1 MGQALIDLRASPDG
15 QWLVADLAYTGSR
28 LLDLSSG
35 ASISPIARAPDEYWT
50 FLTWGPDGQHA
61 MISARDEL
69 LSRNLASS
77 GSQALDDYIQPDL
90 QAQVSQIVYSPD
102 GRQLADAV
110 VYPPIYQVREGC
122 MVEIGLGSGGRE
134 SIVQIPGSY
143 VARDSLKWS
152 PDGQRLVWVVTV
164 IPDEANFPERLTST
178 QTQLWIAD
186 LSRNDVRMVSVLGQM
201 VEYDHSAV
209 WSPDGRYI
217 AGLKVEMVQDG
228 KDAADNVYLF
238 DLESG
243 SAQQVTHLAG
253 QKLSH
258 LAWSP
263 NGQWLAFTISRGD
276 YGEIWVTN
284 LDGTL
289 TYPVAGPTLADAPFV
304 WLP

>member
-1 MGQALIDLRASPDG
+1 
-15 QWLVADLAYTGSR
+15 
-28 LLDLSSG
+28 
-35 ASISPIARAPDEYWT
+35 
-50 FLTWGPDGQHA
+50 
-61 MISARDEL
+61 
-69 LSRNLASS
+69 
-77 GSQALDDYIQPDL
+77 
-90 QAQVSQIVYSPD
+90 
-102 GRQLADAV
+102 
-110 VYPPIYQVREGC
+110 
-122 MVEIGLGSGGRE
+122 
-134 SIVQIPGSY
+134 
-143 VARDSLKWS
+143 
-152 PDGQRLVWVVTV
+152 
-164 IPDEANFPERLTST
+164 
-178 QTQLWIAD
+178 
-186 LSRNDVRMVSVLGQM
+186 MVSVLGQM

-304 WLP
+304 WFP